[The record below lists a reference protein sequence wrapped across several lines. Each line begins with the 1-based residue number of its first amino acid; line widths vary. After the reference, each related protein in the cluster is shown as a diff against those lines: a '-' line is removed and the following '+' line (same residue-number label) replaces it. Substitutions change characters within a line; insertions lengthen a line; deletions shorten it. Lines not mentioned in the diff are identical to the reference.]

1 MNVYNCCDWENLTYL
16 HERLSQFC
24 LGPLSRNRQICSI
37 LQRSAARLPV
47 YQVRRRIILGVVA
60 SVGAAGSKICLTV
73 LRMVVFR
80 AACCRIFFVND
91 YSRLLH
97 KKVGMVLFLAD
108 LWNSNHL
115 ILLKRLWRVNMA
127 PVILRLPLRA
137 GAPLHRW
144 RVLPCVQIMG
154 LGREIFIVMQ
164 RRRFR

>member
-1 MNVYNCCDWENLTYL
+1 MGCHVGLAAHRELGTPGVVTQDVGWLATVTELFRSSSVVLPRL

-47 YQVRRRIILGVVA
+47 YQIRRGIILGVVA

-108 LWNSNHL
+108 L
-115 ILLKRLWRVNMA
+115 
-127 PVILRLPLRA
+127 
-137 GAPLHRW
+137 
-144 RVLPCVQIMG
+144 
-154 LGREIFIVMQ
+154 
-164 RRRFR
+164 